1 MLPSS
6 RFYFNGGIGILL
18 GPILSTKTLV
28 LYKAFLNINLYGSEM
43 KRNLIFIIAGSILA
57 IVILYFIFSPVATGL
72 NGDIIVPVK
81 SGPFTV
87 EITTTGELKAQRS
100 VQVLGPVRAR
110 QFRINQ
116 ITIEKMVDEG
126 TVVKKGEFI
135 ASLDKS
141 ELFGRVADAQINLDQ
156 ELAQYEQVQLDTSL
170 ILRQE
175 RDNILNLEYNVEEQ
189 QLVLDQSQFE
199 PPATIKQNE
208 YNYQKALRDLEQARE
223 NYKIKIKQ
231 ERARMAERAARL
243 KEEQTQFT
251 QMQDLLE
258 EFTIIAPQDGMVIY
272 ENNWNGTK
280 IAEGSQISAWNPVVA
295 TLPDLTSMQSIT
307 YVNEVDIRKVLPNQT
322 VNIGLDAFPEK
333 KLTGKVSKV
342 ANVGQQRPNS
352 DAKVFEVIILV
363 NESDPLLRPAMTT
376 SNAIIAEKLDSVLY
390 VPLEAIHVENDS
402 INYVHM
408 NNGTKQEVKLGLAN
422 SNEVVIEMG
431 LEEGQR
437 VYLSIPSWGEGLAIN
452 LLDEMD
458 GKRNDD
464 DPILPPGEE
473 ITQSTPNSESIGPTE
488 QDKSKLASTPDN

>member
-1 MLPSS
+1 
-6 RFYFNGGIGILL
+6 
-18 GPILSTKTLV
+18 
-28 LYKAFLNINLYGSEM
+28 M
-43 KRNLIFIIAGSILA
+43 KKNLIFVVAGSILA
-57 IVILYFIFSPVATGL
+57 IVVLYLIFSPTATGL
-72 NGDIIVPVK
+72 GGDIILPVK
-81 SGPFTV
+81 SGEFTV

-116 ITIEKMVDEG
+116 LTIERMVEEG

-141 ELFGRVADAQINLDQ
+141 ELFGNVADAQTNLDQ

-189 QLVLDQSQFE
+189 QLILDQSQYE

-208 YNYQKALRDLEQARE
+208 YNVQKAERDLNQARE

-231 ERARMAERAARL
+231 ERARMAERTARL
-243 KEEQTQFT
+243 REEQQKFT
-251 QMQDLLE
+251 QMQELLE
-258 EFTIIAPQDGMVIY
+258 EFTILAPQDGMVIY
-272 ENNWNGTK
+272 ETNWNGEK

-307 YVNEVDIRKVLPNQT
+307 FVNEVDIRKVKAGQFVSL
-322 VNIGLDAFPEK
+322 GLDAFPEK
-333 KLTGKVSKV
+333 TLTGKVAKV

-352 DAKVFEVIILV
+352 DAKVFEVVIHI
-363 NESDPLLRPAMTT
+363 NQSDPLLRPAMTT
-376 SNAIIAEKLDSVLY
+376 SNSIVAEKLKEAIY

-408 NNGTKQEVKLGLAN
+408 SNGIKQEVKLGLAN
-422 SNEVVIEMG
+422 SNDVVIEMG
-431 LEEGQR
+431 LEEGEK
-437 VYLSIPSWGEGLAIN
+437 VYLSIPDWGEGLAIN
-452 LLDEMD
+452 LLDELN
-458 GKRNDD
+458 GKRNEDQMED
-464 DPILPPGEE
+464 IAAEE
-473 ITQSTPNSESIGPTE
+473 ITQLSPNVPENRNRQKARP
-488 QDKSKLASTPDN
+488 

>member
-1 MLPSS
+1 LELSIPPKSL
-6 RFYFNGGIGILL
+6 ILYIEL
-18 GPILSTKTLV
+18 IIIHFESAK
-28 LYKAFLNINLYGSEM
+28 M
-43 KRNLIFIIAGSILA
+43 KKNLIFIIAGSVLA
-57 IVILYFIFSPVATGL
+57 IVILYFIFSPGAAVSG
-72 NGDIIVPVK
+72 GDIIVPVK

-87 EITTTGELKAQRS
+87 EITTTGELKAQKS
-100 VQVLGPVRAR
+100 VQIMGPVRAR
-110 QFRINQ
+110 QFRVNQ
-116 ITIEKMVDEG
+116 LTIEKMVDEG
-126 TVVKKGEFI
+126 TVVKQGDFI

-175 RDNILNLEYNVEEQ
+175 RDNILNLEYGVEEQ
-189 QLVLDQSQFE
+189 QLILDQSQYE

-208 YNYQKALRDLEQARE
+208 YNYQKAVRDLNQARE

-231 ERARMAERAARL
+231 EMARMAERTARL
-243 KEEQTQFT
+243 KEEQQQFS
-251 QMQDLLE
+251 QMEELLE
-258 EFTIIAPQDGMVIY
+258 EFTITAPQDGMVIY
-272 ENNWNGTK
+272 ETGWNGNK
-280 IAEGSQISAWNPVVA
+280 VAEGSQISSWNPVVA

-307 YVNEVDIRKVLPNQT
+307 YVNEVDIRKVKAGQT
-322 VNIGLDAFPEK
+322 VSIGLDAFPEK
-333 KLTGKVSKV
+333 KMTGNVAKV

-376 SNAIIAEKLDSVLY
+376 SNAIIAEKLDQVVY

-437 VYLSIPSWGEGLAIN
+437 VYLSIPNWGDGLAIN
-452 LLDEMD
+452 LLDELN
-458 GKRNDD
+458 GKRNDEEFSNS
-464 DPILPPGEE
+464 PGSDE
-473 ITQSTPNSESIGPTE
+473 ITQLPSETKSNAPNNRNRRNLTDSPG
-488 QDKSKLASTPDN
+488 N

>member
-1 MLPSS
+1 M
-6 RFYFNGGIGILL
+6 
-18 GPILSTKTLV
+18 
-28 LYKAFLNINLYGSEM
+28 
-43 KRNLIFIIAGSILA
+43 A
-57 IVILYFIFSPVATGL
+57 IVILYFIFSPDATGL
-72 NGDIIVPVK
+72 GGDIIVPVK
-81 SGPFTV
+81 SGQFTV

-100 VQVLGPVRAR
+100 VQILGPMKAR
-110 QFRINQ
+110 QFRVNML
-116 ITIEKMVDEG
+116 TIEKMVDEG
-126 TVVKKGEFI
+126 TVVKEGEFI

-175 RDNILNLEYNVEEQ
+175 RDNLINLEYNVEEQ

-208 YNYQKALRDLEQARE
+208 YNHQKAVRDLNQARE

-231 ERARMAERAARL
+231 ERARMAERTARL
-243 KEEQTQFT
+243 KEEQQEFS
-251 QMQDLLE
+251 QMQDLLD
-258 EFTIIAPQDGMVIY
+258 EFTITAPQGGMVIY
-272 ENNWNGTK
+272 ENNWNGSK

-307 YVNEVDIRKVLPNQT
+307 YVNEVDIRKVKPNQQ
-322 VNIGLDAFPEK
+322 VSIGLDAFPEK

-376 SNAIIAEKLDSVLY
+376 SNAIVAEKLAEVVY

-408 NNGTKQEVKLGLAN
+408 SNGTKQEVKLGMAN

-431 LEEGQR
+431 LEEGQN

-452 LLDEMD
+452 LLDELN
-458 GKRNDD
+458 GKRNEDEFTSPTGD
-464 DPILPPGEE
+464 E
-473 ITQSTPNSESIGPTE
+473 ITQLPPDGELNNSDNND
-488 QDKSKLASTPDN
+488 QSKLASSPEN